1 MSEYRG
7 PDSGDEV
14 GQAPERSN
22 VSKGKLKL
30 VGSYL
35 LGGTKISL
43 STLQAISAMVPV
55 PWLGTAISAALQVIT
70 VAEAVSSNSSQSKDL
85 QESTYSLTTVILAPL
100 QGNDLSGIADE
111 LRIIRA
117 DTNFR
122 HLSALPKAVLTSA
135 DIQGRIAE
143 CSTKLNWAMKIFESR
158 LDDLQRHSEVLD
170 AIRIMDNRLDVNTR
184 IAQGNLL
191 EQILKP
197 ADAQYDSHSRKAAS
211 SCFEGTCVA
220 LLQQICNWIYS
231 QEPDQLRMMYLYG
244 LAGMGKSTIAETI
257 ARHCAEGGNLGA
269 TFFFARDYTDRRDA
283 VHVYPTIA
291 YQLASLI
298 PSFQDKLVR
307 AVQANP
313 GVYRSS
319 LLAQLTKLI
328 IEPFR
333 DVVDAPSP
341 LVFVFYALDECGD
354 TSDAQE
360 LLKPL
365 AHAIKRLPPR
375 LRVRILM
382 TSRPEV
388 SLQMEFASS
397 VTTAVSHVA
406 ELHNIEDHI
415 VQTDIRL
422 YLCDRMQTRLGVATD
437 DDVRRLVKIA
447 GNLFTVASTSV
458 KFVEDSSSKSL
469 KGRKAQLKVLLSA
482 EDSYSDPKTSVKA
495 VGSEMQKGRQPYRAL
510 DAMYL
515 AILLDALPEEP
526 DLDFE
531 SQLRSVLGV
540 VVTLL
545 DTLSPRAPETLLG
558 LETDAVSEALEQ
570 LHPVVIVPNDDLDST
585 PFRLIHPWFPNFLTP
600 SSRCTD
606 ARFFVD
612 PAAQHAQLALI
623 CLNHMKNLLKRDMCN
638 IGFLPTLN
646 SEVKDLQVRL
656 QSAVPPH
663 LRYSC
668 YHWASH
674 LALSKSTGA
683 AEAGIQEAVALELA
697 RALDTFVYKKL
708 LYW

>member
-1 MSEYRG
+1 
-7 PDSGDEV
+7 
-14 GQAPERSN
+14 
-22 VSKGKLKL
+22 
-30 VGSYL
+30 
-35 LGGTKISL
+35 
-43 STLQAISAMVPV
+43 
-55 PWLGTAISAALQVIT
+55 
-70 VAEAVSSNSSQSKDL
+70 
-85 QESTYSLTTVILAPL
+85 
-100 QGNDLSGIADE
+100 
-111 LRIIRA
+111 
-117 DTNFR
+117 
-122 HLSALPKAVLTSA
+122 
-135 DIQGRIAE
+135 
-143 CSTKLNWAMKIFESR
+143 
-158 LDDLQRHSEVLD
+158 
-170 AIRIMDNRLDVNTR
+170 MDNRLDVNTR

-708 LYW
+708 LYWLEALSLLGRFDAAIPLLKSAEHADGNDRCVEGHHLYNQGRSTIRDAVLRSDQSQRGMRVPVSTAAHPEMSPIQHISGGTLRLRGCSNRAKCGVGPMSQSDTGGISCLFCRVLSKWWLCCIRVQGWGRATCGCADWRRSRSAQGSQRLGTLRCLLAQRGSTRFQES